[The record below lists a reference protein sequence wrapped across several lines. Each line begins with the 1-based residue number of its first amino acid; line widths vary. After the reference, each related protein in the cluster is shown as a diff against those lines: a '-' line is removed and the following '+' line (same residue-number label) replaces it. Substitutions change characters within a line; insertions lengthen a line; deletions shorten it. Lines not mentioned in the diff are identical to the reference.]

1 MLHYDKLDR
10 TVENV
15 ENSEEA
21 VGKIFFGMSW
31 RQRSSTSVL
40 IKVALERRLLLVTA
54 KVRYSIAIKIFFLKK
69 NSIEKW
75 HAYHSKGVSS

>member
-1 MLHYDKLDR
+1 VLHYDKLDR

-21 VGKIFFGMSW
+21 VGKIFLECHGDSAA
-31 RQRSSTSVL
+31 STSVL

-54 KVRYSIAIKIFFLKK
+54 KVRYSIAIKIF
-69 NSIEKW
+69 
-75 HAYHSKGVSS
+75 